1 MAKFILIVLLVGALA
16 AGAYVY
22 MHYTI
27 VIRRDQQGQVQT
39 VTLTRRADGLV
50 DLLSDPT
57 GSVRL
62 PRPVIRIATFHA
74 DRLTETK
81 LANRQIS
88 DVLVR
93 MISQFEV
100 VAIQDIRARN
110 LGLLSELIEMIN
122 ATGKQYNFATCPTAQ
137 RDSVQCY
144 SAFVYDETGIDV
156 DRTMVHSVDDPQGRF
171 RHPPLVGLFRAK
183 EPAVEEAFTFKLISV
198 HIDSS
203 RAGDERDLLDDV
215 YRAVRDDPPEEDDVI
230 LLGTFG
236 GDINRMNP
244 LAEILDVTAAIV
256 DTPTT
261 LRGTRPIDNILFNR
275 RASTEFTGRA
285 DVMDLVRKFEL
296 TLPDAQEVSD
306 HLPVWA
312 EFSSYE
318 GGVSGRVSPPS
329 TESPH

>member
-1 MAKFILIVLLVGALA
+1 MAKFILIVLLVGGIAG
-16 AGAYVY
+16 GAYVY
-22 MHYTI
+22 MNYTI
-27 VIRRDQQGQVQT
+27 VIRRDEQGQVQNVT
-39 VTLTRRADGLV
+39 VTRRADGHV
-50 DLLSDPT
+50 SLLSDPT
-57 GSVRL
+57 GSVKL

-81 LANRQIS
+81 LANRQVS

-93 MISQFEV
+93 MISQFDV
-100 VAIQDIRARN
+100 IAIQDIRARN

-122 ATGKQYNFATCPTAQ
+122 ATGKQYNFATCPTAG

-144 SAFVYDETGIDV
+144 SAFLYDETGIDV

-183 EPAVEEAFTFKLISV
+183 EPAEDEAFTFKLINV
-198 HIDSS
+198 HIDST
-203 RAGDERDLLDDV
+203 RVGDERGLLDDI

-230 LLGTFG
+230 MLGTFG
-236 GDINRMNP
+236 GDVNRMDP
-244 LAEILDVTAAIV
+244 LAEILDVTTAIV

-261 LRGTRPIDNILFNR
+261 LRGTRPVDNILFNR

-285 DVMDLVRKFEL
+285 DVTDLVRQFEL
-296 TLPDAQEVSD
+296 SLPDAQEVSD

-318 GGVSGRVSPPS
+318 GGVSGRAAPLS
-329 TESPH
+329 TGSPH